1 MSYFSR
7 RIEKI
12 RTKDSEPFFV
22 SLSLYFSDPLE
33 AQKVIELI
41 QSLTGIY
48 RDPEGKFM
56 LSNAGEPRPRQ
67 WVSASD
73 IAVISPFREQ
83 VWRLRLA
90 LRKIGLSTVN
100 VGTTEV
106 FQGAEHLVTIISTV
120 RTRER
125 FLKDDM
131 KNSLGLIY
139 ERKRFCVATTRAQ
152 ELLIVV
158 GNPQLLK
165 VDPYWRSFW
174 NWSLDRKLIE
184 EFRLI
189 ESIRFLLQTFR
200 FWKVKKLEEEVLR
213 VSMHL
218 RLLLVE
224 LLLKLWKRSC
234 E

>member
-165 VDPYWRSFW
+165 VDPYWRSF
-174 NWSLDRKLIE
+174 LELVIRQKAYRGIQVDRIDPFSASDISVLESE
-184 EFRLI
+184 EVGRRGAKSEHASQAI
-189 ESIRFLLQTFR
+189 TGRVVAEA
-200 FWKVKKLEEEVLR
+200 LEEEL
-213 VSMHL
+213 
-218 RLLLVE
+218 
-224 LLLKLWKRSC
+224 
-234 E
+234 